1 MESHE
6 PLEALDTTITR
17 DRPDTAVLAVR
28 GEVDMITA
36 PRFESAVGELLDG
49 SESAFTI
56 DLSGVT
62 FLASSGLAVLI
73 RAAHRAEE
81 RGLRIRLV
89 VASRVVQRPLEVT
102 GTDQLFEICADVDAS
117 AASRD

>member
-1 MESHE
+1 MESDE
-6 PLEALDTTITR
+6 PLEALETTITR
-17 DRPDTAVLAVR
+17 ERPDTAVLAVR

-36 PRFESAVGELLDG
+36 PRFESAVTELLDG
-49 SESAFTI
+49 SGSAFVI

-73 RAAHRAEE
+73 RGAHRAEE

-102 GTDQLFEICADVDAS
+102 GTDQLFEIGADADTP